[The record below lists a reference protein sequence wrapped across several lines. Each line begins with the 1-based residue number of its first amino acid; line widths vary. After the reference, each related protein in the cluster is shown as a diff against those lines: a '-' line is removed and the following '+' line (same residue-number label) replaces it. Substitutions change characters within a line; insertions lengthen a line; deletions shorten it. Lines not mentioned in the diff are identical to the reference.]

1 MTYWLDVEDFFRY
14 AADGNKRPSGIQRV
28 SFEVWAALAHR
39 VEVRFCR
46 HSSIGHELVEVSWA
60 EIQAVYEALCTGS
73 VGASETQSNV
83 STARAFAM
91 SETIR
96 RGLDRLPQ
104 EARSYLRTATH
115 AQATA
120 LSAATCFVPALWRGL
135 RRRTTV
141 PQCQRAN
148 VPQCPSAILQP
159 GDMLLALGAPWTRSD
174 YGTMLSSLKLRYKM
188 KFGIL
193 LYDLIP
199 IVRPEFCHPSLIEI
213 FTTWCRSALP
223 HCDVIMTISHATADD
238 VRRIGGSIG
247 MRPDVPILPI
257 PIGTGFTATKV
268 DASAPLPSAA
278 LAQSRY
284 VLFVSTIE
292 PRKNHVLA
300 FRIWRRLLEQM
311 PRDQV
316 PTLVFAGR
324 VGWMSEDLI
333 QQIANTRWLD
343 GNLIH
348 VRGTCDSVL
357 RALYRGSAFTLF
369 PSLYE
374 GWGLPVSES
383 LGFGRPCLASAS
395 TSIPEAGSN
404 LCAYFDPEDG
414 PAAYALVHRAIT
426 DRAML
431 GQMEARIARDYRP
444 TPWSVA
450 ASAILDIA
458 QSALLPGKAG
468 GPRM

>member
-28 SFEVWAALAHR
+28 CFEVWAALAQR

-46 HSSIGHELVEVSWA
+46 HSSKAYELVEVSWA
-60 EIQAVYEALCTGS
+60 EIEAVFEALCAGS
-73 VGASETQSNV
+73 GSALEVQSKD
-83 STARAFAM
+83 SAARAFAVPK
-91 SETIR
+91 TIR
-96 RGLDRLPQ
+96 RCLDRLPQ
-104 EARSYLRTATH
+104 EARSYLGTATR
-115 AQATA
+115 AQVTA

-141 PQCQRAN
+141 QQCHRTT
-148 VPQCPSAILQP
+148 VPQCPHATLQP
-159 GDMLLALGAPWTRSD
+159 GDVLLALGAPWTRSD

-213 FTTWCRSALP
+213 FTTWCRSTLP
-223 HCDVIMTISHATADD
+223 HCDVIMTISHATAVD
-238 VRRIGGSIG
+238 VRRVGGSIG
-247 MRPDVPILPI
+247 IRPNVSILPI
-257 PIGTGFTATKV
+257 PIGTGFAVTKA
-268 DASAPLPSAA
+268 DALTAPLPSAVV
-278 LAQSRY
+278 AQSRY
-284 VLFVSTIE
+284 ALFVSTIE

-316 PTLVFAGR
+316 PILVFAGR
-324 VGWMSEDLI
+324 LGWMSENLI

-343 GNLIH
+343 GHLIH
-348 VRGTCDSVL
+348 VRETCDAVL
-357 RALYRGSAFTLF
+357 QALYRGSAFTLF

-383 LGFGRPCLASAS
+383 LGFGRPCLASTR
-395 TSIPEAGSN
+395 TSIPEAGGN

-414 PAAYALVHRAIT
+414 PAAYALVHRIIT
-426 DRAML
+426 DRALL
-431 GQMEARIARDYRP
+431 GEMEARIAQVYRP
-444 TPWSVA
+444 TPWSVTA
-450 ASAILDIA
+450 ATILEVA
-458 QSALLPGKAG
+458 QEALLHVPPKSA
-468 GPRM
+468 

>member
-46 HSSIGHELVEVSWA
+46 HSSVTHELVEVSWA
-60 EIQAVYEALCTGS
+60 EIRAVYEALCAGS
-73 VGASETQSNV
+73 GSASEVQSKD
-83 STARAFAM
+83 SAARAFAM
-91 SETIR
+91 PKTMR
-96 RGLDRLPQ
+96 RCLNRLPQ
-104 EARSYLRTATH
+104 EARSYLGTATR

-120 LSAATCFVPALWRGL
+120 LSAAACFVPALWRGL

-141 PQCQRAN
+141 PQCQRTN

-159 GDMLLALGAPWTRSD
+159 GDMLIALGAPWTRSD
-174 YGTMLSSLKLRYKM
+174 YGIMLSSLKLRYKV

-199 IVRPEFCHPSLIEI
+199 IVRPEFCHPSLIET

-223 HCDVIMTISHATADD
+223 HCDVILTISHATADD
-238 VRRIGGSIG
+238 VRRVGGSIG
-247 MRPDVPILPI
+247 RPDVPILPI

-268 DASAPLPSAA
+268 DALTAPLPSAV

-316 PTLVFAGR
+316 PTLVLAGR
-324 VGWMSEDLI
+324 VGWMSEDLM
-333 QQIANTRWLD
+333 QQIANSRWLD
-343 GNLIH
+343 GHLIH
-348 VRGTCDSVL
+348 VRETCDAVL
-357 RALYRGSAFTLF
+357 QALYRGSAFTLF

-383 LGFGRPCLASAS
+383 LGFGRPCLASTS
-395 TSIPEAGSN
+395 TSIPEAGGN

-431 GQMEARIARDYRP
+431 GEMEARISQVYRP
-444 TPWSVA
+444 TPWSVTA
-450 ASAILDIA
+450 ATILEIA
-458 QSALLPGKAG
+458 QEASLHLPPYSA
-468 GPRM
+468 